1 MEAWQQAFAQM
12 KEQFMVKSM
21 QRLEQIDTLI
31 GALDQIPSD
40 LDVMRQVMRH
50 FHWLAGSGGTYD
62 MPTITDV
69 GGYGEKFCDDI
80 INSKAIFQD
89 DDRKHLRMLVES
101 ARVILLG
108 QNVDKPELPPL
119 NDTIMTPIELDVIL
133 IEDDENNNR
142 NLTNLLEHE
151 GLLVR
156 DHRSIFAAQ
165 RAIRERIP
173 KGLII
178 GLKVIDNTV
187 YDTIEKLRSIPEG
200 EETLVVLIE
209 KSRGQAD
216 RIRAALAGVDKIID
230 TEVSWPDT
238 INHFRRVIDA
248 KRPVPYRVLS
258 VEDDPDQSA
267 YIRAVLQSIGCNV
280 ESIMDPKLFPATLEA
295 FNPDLLLLDIML
307 GEMTGFDLAKYVR
320 KTKNYAK
327 VPIIFLST
335 QTHIESKIYA
345 HKLGAE
351 EFLPKPVSRERLGA
365 AVATKAERSR
375 RKKLEK
381 TRDSLTE
388 IATFS
393 QWVQQLMVLPTR
405 DERGVDRKLVMFI
418 LDIDDLSRVNEG
430 LGFAAGDML
439 IVSLASLLK
448 SRLRNAIVGR
458 HGPDSVAVVIE
469 DLSERETMQ
478 LVKMLL
484 DRFSAIEHRSESG
497 VGFYATASAGI
508 VPMPHQNF
516 SVQGWIAATQILLAK
531 AKELGRSSIA
541 SPTGANQ
548 ASNM

>member
-1 MEAWQQAFAQM
+1 
-12 KEQFMVKSM
+12 
-21 QRLEQIDTLI
+21 
-31 GALDQIPSD
+31 
-40 LDVMRQVMRH
+40 
-50 FHWLAGSGGTYD
+50 
-62 MPTITDV
+62 V

-108 QNVDKPELPPL
+108 QNVDKPDLPPL

-133 IEDDENNNR
+133 IEDDEENSH

-187 YDTIEKLRSIPEG
+187 FETIEKLRGIPEG
-200 EETLVVLIE
+200 EETVVVLIE
-209 KSRGQAD
+209 KARGSAD
-216 RIRAALAGVDKIID
+216 RTRAAFSGVDKIID
-230 TEVSWPDT
+230 TQVSWPDT
-238 INHFRRVIDA
+238 INHFRRVIDS

-267 YIRAVLQSIGCNV
+267 YIRAVLQSIACNV
-280 ESIMDPKLFPATLEA
+280 ESIMDPKLFPAALEA

-320 KTKNYAK
+320 TTKKYSK

-388 IATFS
+388 ISTFS
-393 QWVQQLMVLPTR
+393 QWVQQLAVLPTK

-418 LDIDDLSRVNEG
+418 LDIDDFSRVNEG
-430 LGFAAGDML
+430 LGFVAGDML

-469 DLSERETMQ
+469 EFSEKETMQ
-478 LVKMLL
+478 LVKLLL
-484 DRFSAIEHRSESG
+484 DKFSSIEHRSESG
-497 VGFYATASAGI
+497 VGFYATCSAGI

-548 ASNM
+548 AANM

>member
-12 KEQFMVKSM
+12 KDQFMVKSM

-108 QNVDKPELPPL
+108 QNVDQPDLPPL
-119 NDTIMTPIELDVIL
+119 NDTIMTPIELDVIV
-133 IEDDENNNR
+133 IEDDENSSR
-142 NLTNLLEHE
+142 NMTNLLEQE

-187 YDTIEKLRSIPEG
+187 YETIERLRGTTEG
-200 EETLVVLIE
+200 SETVVVLVE
-209 KSRGQAD
+209 KYRGLAD
-216 RIRAALAGVDKIID
+216 RTRAAFSGVDKIISS
-230 TEVSWPDT
+230 EVSWPDM
-238 INHFRRVIDA
+238 INHFRRVIDS

-267 YIRAVLQSIGCNV
+267 YIRAVLQSIGCTV
-280 ESIMDPKLFPATLEA
+280 ESVMDPKEFAAKLEP

-320 KTKNYAK
+320 KTKTFSK

-335 QTHIESKIYA
+335 QTHIESKVHA

-381 TRDSLTE
+381 LRDSLTE
-388 IATFS
+388 IPTFS
-393 QWVQQLMVLPTR
+393 QWMQQMVVLPTK

-418 LDIDDLSRVNEG
+418 LDIDDFSRVNEG

-448 SRLRNAIVGR
+448 SRLRNAVIGR
-458 HGPDSVAVVIE
+458 HGPDSVVVVIE
-469 DLSERETMQ
+469 ELSEKETVQ

-484 DRFSAIEHRSESG
+484 DKFSSIEHRSESG
-497 VGFYATASAGI
+497 VGFYATCSAGV
-508 VPMPHQNF
+508 VPMPHQNY
-516 SVQGWIAATQILLAK
+516 SVQGWLAATQILLAK
-531 AKELGRSSIA
+531 AQELGRSSIA

-548 ASNM
+548 AANM

>member
-12 KEQFMVKSM
+12 KEQFMVKAM

-119 NDTIMTPIELDVIL
+119 NDVIMTPIELDVIL
-133 IEDDENNNR
+133 IEDDDNISH
-142 NLTNLLEHE
+142 NLTNLVEHE

-173 KGLII
+173 KGMIV

-187 YDTIEKLRSIPEG
+187 YETIDKLRSHPDG
-200 EETLVVLIE
+200 GDTVVVLVE
-209 KSRGQAD
+209 KAPGQAD
-216 RIRAALAGVDKIID
+216 RVKSAFAGVDKIID
-230 TEVSWPDT
+230 IQANWPEI
-238 INHFRRVIDA
+238 INHFRRVIDS
-248 KRPVPYRVLS
+248 KRPLPYRVLS
-258 VEDDPDQSA
+258 VEDDPDQSS
-267 YIRAVLQSIGCNV
+267 YIRAVLQSIGCTV
-280 ESIMDPKLFPATLEA
+280 ESIMDPAEFASKLEPFA
-295 FNPDLLLLDIML
+295 PDLLLLDIML

-320 KTKNYAK
+320 QTKTYSR

-335 QTHIESKIYA
+335 QTHIESKVHA

-351 EFLPKPVSRERLGA
+351 EFLPKPVSREKLAA
-365 AVATKAERSR
+365 AVATKAERARR
-375 RKKLEK
+375 RKQEK
-381 TRDSLTE
+381 TRDGLTE
-388 IATFS
+388 LLNYS
-393 QWVQQLMVLPTR
+393 QWVQQLSAIAPK
-405 DERGVDRKLVMFI
+405 DERGVDRKLAMFI
-418 LDIDDLSRVNEG
+418 LDIDDFSRVNEG
-430 LGFAAGDML
+430 LGYAAGDML
-439 IVSLASLLK
+439 IVSLASMLK

-458 HGPDSVAVVIE
+458 HGADSVAVVIE
-469 DLSERETMQ
+469 NLSERETVQ
-478 LVKMLL
+478 LVKMIL
-484 DRFSAIEHRSESG
+484 DRFSSIEHRAENG
-497 VGFYATASAGI
+497 VGFYATCSAGI
-508 VPMPHQNF
+508 MPVPHINF
-516 SVQGWIAATQILLAK
+516 SVQQWIAATNILLAK

-541 SPTGANQ
+541 SPSGANQ
-548 ASNM
+548 AANM

>member
-108 QNVDKPELPPL
+108 QNVDKPDLPPL

-133 IEDDENNNR
+133 IEDDDKSSRE
-142 NLTNLLEHE
+142 LTNLLEQE

-156 DHRSIFAAQ
+156 DHKSIFAAQ

-178 GLKVIDNTV
+178 SLKVIDNTV
-187 YDTIEKLRSIPEG
+187 FETIEKLRSLPEG
-200 EETLVVLIE
+200 ADTVIVLIE
-209 KSRGQAD
+209 KVRGLAN
-216 RIRAALAGVDKIID
+216 RTRAAFAGVDKIID
-230 TEVSWPDT
+230 TQVSWPDM
-238 INHFRRVIDA
+238 INHFRRVIDS
-248 KRPVPYRVLS
+248 KRPEPYKVLS
-258 VEDDPDQSA
+258 VEDDPDQST

-280 ESIMDPKLFPATLEA
+280 ESIMDPKLFPQTLEA

-320 KTKNYAK
+320 KTKTFSS

-335 QTHIESKIYA
+335 QTHIESKIHA

-351 EFLPKPVSRERLGA
+351 EFLPKPVSRERLAA

-375 RKKLEK
+375 RKKAEK
-381 TRDSLTE
+381 RRDGLTE

-393 QWVQQLMVLPTR
+393 TWMQELMTLQTR
-405 DERGVDRKLVMFI
+405 DERGIDRKLVLLI
-418 LDIDDLSRVNEG
+418 LDIDDFSRVNEG

-439 IVSLASLLK
+439 LVSLAQLLNR
-448 SRLRNAIVGR
+448 RLRTAVIGR
-458 HGPDSVAVVIE
+458 HGPDSIAAVIE
-469 DLSERETMQ
+469 DLSEQETVQ
-478 LVKMLL
+478 LTKMLL
-484 DRFSAIEHRSESG
+484 DKFSSIEHKAESG
-497 VGFYATASAGI
+497 VGFYATCSAGI

-516 SVQGWIAATQILLAK
+516 TVQGWLAATNILLAK

-541 SPTGANQ
+541 SPTIANQ
-548 ASNM
+548 AANL